1 MDWFVSRCHL
11 KEEDF
16 ISSSGTMCRIMENQE
31 AGISP
36 HTVNLSRSVLKQM
49 IAVVRSLHGL
59 CDTLRYPALLPELQ
73 ETALINTRHY
83 SVLMGYDFHIT
94 EEQQVKLIE
103 VNTNSGGLWLACR
116 CYESNAQQFPEKLAN
131 KLLHSFINE
140 YQLFCQSQKARPQL
154 IAIVD
159 QQPEMQFLYPEMQV
173 FVKLFQQ
180 AGIKT
185 VIIDPADIDA
195 KETALYYQGQRID
208 LIYNRHCDFY
218 LQSPE
223 MRVIAD
229 AWKNQSVCLTPN
241 PRIYGLLAD
250 KQRMADWSQPGFF
263 KELLSPKQ
271 ASCLQE
277 AIPYTQ
283 PLHTYPKDDLWAE
296 RKKWVFKPA
305 NGYASRGVYVGE
317 KLTKNKFNSLEPQA
331 TLVQQRIK
339 PSVTVTPDGTRFKT
353 DFRLFVYRD
362 TVTAVSARIY
372 QGQVTNLRTPGGG
385 FSKVR
390 IS

>member
-1 MDWFVSRCHL
+1 
-11 KEEDF
+11 
-16 ISSSGTMCRIMENQE
+16 MENQQS
-31 AGISP
+31 GISP
-36 HTVNLSRSVLKQM
+36 YTVNLSRSALKQM
-49 IAVVRSLHGL
+49 IAVVHSLQNL
-59 CDTLRYPALLPELQ
+59 CDSKRYPARLPELPD
-73 ETALINTRHY
+73 AARINIRHY

-103 VNTNSGGLWLACR
+103 VNTNSGGLWLASR
-116 CYESNAQQFPEKLAN
+116 CYEPNAEQFPEKLAI
-131 KLLHSFINE
+131 KLLHTFIYE
-140 YQLFCQSQKARPQL
+140 YRLFCQDQKARPQL

-159 QQPEMQFLYPEMQV
+159 QQPELQFLYPEMQV
-173 FVKLFQQ
+173 FAKLFQQ

-185 VIIDPADIDA
+185 VIIDPSKIDV
-195 KETALYYQGQRID
+195 KETGLYFKGQRID

-218 LQSPE
+218 LHSPE
-223 MRVIAD
+223 MRVIAN

-241 PRIYGLLAD
+241 PRVYGLLAD

-271 ASCLQE
+271 ARCLQG

-283 PLHTYPKDDLWAE
+283 PLHTYSKDALWSE

-339 PSVTVTPDGTRFKT
+339 PSVTFTPDGTRFKT
-353 DFRLFVYRD
+353 DFRLFVYQDR
-362 TVTAVSARIY
+362 VTAVSARIY

-385 FSKVR
+385 FCKVR
-390 IS
+390 ISHECSTGER